1 MALINEVIGKDY
13 FQLCRDNIA
22 SILLLELPN
31 QSTLQDNED
40 LNFTKIWRDRKRLF
54 NASEIPAINLSIESV
69 NYGVKNRVQREA
81 NPIFNIDIYD
91 SKVSTE
97 DADADEL
104 LSESTWQI
112 ARTIQYILD
121 NPVYA
126 TLGLSPYVMHTEVS
140 SIESGEA
147 VTSEDNRCS
156 ILRIKFTVKTM
167 SILQGATPIPYSQL
181 TTVAKLEQTE
191 KGFIYQIIND

>member
-1 MALINEVIGKDY
+1 MALINEAIGKDY

-22 SILLLELPN
+22 SILLNELQS

-40 LNFTKIWRDRKRLF
+40 LNFQKIWVDRKRPF

-69 NYGVKNRVQREA
+69 NYGVKNRGQRES
-81 NPIFNIDIYD
+81 NPIFTIDVYD

-121 NPVYA
+121 NPIYA
-126 TLGLSPYVMHTEVS
+126 SLGLKPYVMHTEVS
-140 SIESGEA
+140 SIEAGQVEMSN
-147 VTSEDNRCS
+147 DNRCS
-156 ILRIKFTVKTM
+156 ILRVKFAVKTM
-167 SILQGATPIPYSQL
+167 SILEGAAPVPYSQL
-181 TTVAKLEQTE
+181 TTVAKLSQTE
-191 KGFIYQIIND
+191 KGFIYQIID